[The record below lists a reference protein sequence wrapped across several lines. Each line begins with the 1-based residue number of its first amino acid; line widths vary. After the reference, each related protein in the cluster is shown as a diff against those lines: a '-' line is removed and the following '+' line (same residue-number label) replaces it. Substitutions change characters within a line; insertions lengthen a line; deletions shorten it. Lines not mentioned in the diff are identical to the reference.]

1 MIPFLAVSAVV
12 PSLLLMWFFH
22 ARDVFREPPKV
33 LWTTFFL
40 GVLTIPGVLLVVLP
54 FESLV
59 GLDQIREPYTQGF
72 STAFLHA
79 AVPEECFKFLV
90 VYLYARR
97 NPAFDEPADG
107 VVYGVAASLGFAT
120 LENVLYVFGGG
131 VGTAVMRA
139 FTAVP
144 AHAFFGAIMGYF
156 VGQAHFRPQERGKL
170 LAGAL
175 FWPILM
181 HGLYDAP
188 LLTLQAMGEATS
200 AVAPLLL
207 GFLVV
212 FVWTAV
218 WALRLA
224 GRLRKEQLALLAQLQ
239 AQGLA
244 PAMAGGT
251 PAPPM
256 GQPMGQGPMGQ
267 GPMRQGPMAPMGQAP
282 MMGHMAPP
290 QPHPGQPY
298 AQAPMGQPYPPQ
310 APPMGYAAMAPPH
323 HQAPPPM
330 APAWGPPG
338 TPPRWAATPHPGG
351 VPPRWPAAPVAARRD
366 EGWKGWLLI
375 LGSIPLAG
383 FGGLMTLGS
392 IGLLASGDS
401 EFSPGSVVMLL
412 VALGL
417 VPLGLGLVMFVKAV
431 KIFNRP

>member
-54 FESLV
+54 FESVV

-97 NPAFDEPADG
+97 HPAFDEPADG

-131 VGTAVMRA
+131 MGTAVMRA

-207 GFLVV
+207 GFLAV

-224 GRLRKEQLALLAQLQ
+224 GRLRKEQLALLAQMQ
-239 AQGLA
+239 AQGFA
-244 PAMAGGT
+244 PAMAGGI

-256 GQPMGQGPMGQ
+256 GHPPMGHAPVAH
-267 GPMRQGPMAPMGQAP
+267 RAAGPMAQPQQSP
-282 MMGHMAPP
+282 VLGHQHYP
-290 QPHPGQPY
+290 Q
-298 AQAPMGQPYPPQ
+298 QPYPQQGHQPHEQRGHQHYPQ
-310 APPMGYAAMAPPH
+310 QG
-323 HQAPPPM
+323 HQHYPQQGQPG
-330 APAWGPPG
+330 WGPPG
-338 TPPRWAATPHPGG
+338 APTRWAATPHPGG
-351 VPPRWPAAPVAARRD
+351 MPPRWPAAPVATRRD
-366 EGWKGWLLI
+366 DGWKGWLLI
-375 LGSIPLAG
+375 LGSLPLAG

-417 VPLGLGLVMFVKAV
+417 VPLALGLIMFVKAV
-431 KIFNRP
+431 KIFNRR